1 MIRKEWK
8 RMLALS
14 MTYIM
19 TLSVAAPVK
28 AAEEELGV
36 TTAETAAEVQETPE
50 QFEARTGYHLS
61 EGYTYVLNNGFVI
74 LQADG
79 SPQITPV
86 ATPEPTP
93 SETPT
98 PTPTQ
103 TPEPTVTPTPA
114 GENTPT
120 PTPGQEG
127 AETQEVTEQPA
138 PEPTP
143 APETTPE
150 AAQET
155 AVEENIPVI
164 TAFPQSVE
172 VPVAV
177 EDYRFW
183 TVSASRKAAQAKV
196 VLEIKE
202 EKSQASR
209 SVGRLEEGGICYI
222 LRKEDGWYYVES
234 GTVRGFVEKKAL
246 RRIGDKNEALLTPVC
261 ATELVAPAENQAY
274 AYYRATIQQTVAKKH
289 YALCK
294 GDELNIRADKST
306 DSEIVGTMKK
316 GNLCYILADETE
328 EWVYVESGEVRGFV
342 KKEYLQ
348 TGRKVKKKVNKTGAD
363 RFTLAVARVDPK
375 ENPARYYTLTSVKT
389 GIPDGAIRDSIV
401 DYASGFLGTVW
412 KEEGTSLCEGI
423 DTSEFVEQIYEAYG
437 YNVTD
442 KDGNIQEQGKVSV
455 DQAKPGD
462 VICYGSGE
470 ETSAAGIYVGD
481 GKMVQASETRGKVV
495 IVKIDPEQESFA
507 LELFEDTKVI
517 AGSKN
522 ISEVN
527 ATEAMYGQDLG
538 LFKLTYYCACAKCC
552 GKATGI
558 TASGARVAEGET
570 IAVDPS
576 VIPYGTKVIINGH
589 IFTAQD
595 CGSGVKQNHIDI
607 YVDDH
612 ERALA
617 LGCNYAD
624 VHLMK

>member
-1 MIRKEWK
+1 
-8 RMLALS
+8 MLALS

-28 AAEEELGV
+28 AAEEELSV
-36 TTAETAAEVQETPE
+36 PTAETAAEVQETPE
-50 QFEARTGYHLS
+50 QYEARTGYHLS

-98 PTPTQ
+98 PTPT
-103 TPEPTVTPTPA
+103 TEPTVTPTPA

-127 AETQEVTEQPA
+127 AEPQEVTEQPT

-172 VPVAV
+172 VPVTV

-196 VLEIKE
+196 VQEINE
-202 EKSQASR
+202 EKSQDSR

-246 RRIGDKNEALLTPVC
+246 RRIGDKNEVLLTPIY

-274 AYYRATIQQTVAKKH
+274 AYYRATIQQTAAKKH
-289 YALCK
+289 YALCQ

-348 TGRKVKKKVNKTGAD
+348 TGRKVKRKVNKTGAD
-363 RFTLAVARVDPK
+363 RFTLAVAKVDPK

-423 DTSEFVEQIYEAYG
+423 DTSEFVEQIYETYG
-437 YNVTD
+437 YSVTD

-455 DQAKPGD
+455 DQAKSGD

-481 GKMVQASETRGKVV
+481 GKMVQASEARGKVV
-495 IVKIDPEQESFA
+495 TVKIDPKQESFA